1 MAEIN
6 ALKIRI
12 KAAKL
17 DHDLHVALLMKRE
30 KLSKPD
36 AIVMAY
42 LDGIIGLQDRLNGPA
57 EKQLPLGKTT

>member
-1 MAEIN
+1 MAEVN
-6 ALKIRI
+6 GMKTRI

-30 KLSKPD
+30 KLSKPE

-42 LDGIIGLQDRLNGPA
+42 LDGLTGLQDRLDGPA
-57 EKQLPLGKTT
+57 EKLLPLK